1 MAEKSG
7 TTRRRR
13 GIKDPPR
20 KQALKDHEWE
30 TASAM
35 SDLCNR
41 CGLRRELTN
50 DSDHPF
56 IYHPPTT
63 TSLDIRIG
71 TFKGWTDPGGC
82 PWWGV
87 PGAYRG

>member
-13 GIKDPPR
+13 GMKDRPR
-20 KQALKDHEWE
+20 DQTLKDHEWE
-30 TASAM
+30 TASATG
-35 SDLCNR
+35 DLCSR

-50 DSDHPF
+50 DQDNPF
-56 IYHPPTT
+56 IFYPPTK

-71 TFKGWTDPGGC
+71 AFDGWTDPGGC
-82 PWWGV
+82 PWWNV
-87 PGAYRG
+87 PGAFRP